1 MIYYIPM
8 IIAVLVGLA
17 IGSRF
22 VGELG
27 FDWPDPFEPVEER
40 L

>member
-1 MIYYIPM
+1 MIYYL
-8 IIAVLVGLA
+8 AVLIGLA

-27 FDWPDPFEPVEER
+27 FDFPDPFEPVEER
-40 L
+40 FQ